1 MSIEKKEHYKNFMVS
16 HLEMNKVDVDLSEL
30 YLSITFLVSRG
41 LWNIIRQLYIKITI
55 IDYLLEVIA
64 LIWY

>member
-1 MSIEKKEHYKNFMVS
+1 MVS

-41 LWNIIRQLYIKITI
+41 LWNIIKRLYIKIII
-55 IDYLLEVIA
+55 IDFLWVITT
-64 LIWY
+64 LIWH